1 MSTLIN
7 PVTLYNQAL
16 KAAKAN
22 NLPEA
27 ERLLKQLVRAFPD
40 HERGLMLLAQVTSD
54 QFPEER
60 LRYAER
66 AMRAHPESERAYA
79 LFQRLKADPALRRK
93 KMTVDEWLAAI
104 DEKVRDKQ
112 IDAAHELALQAV
124 ELYPEN
130 QKLLLALA
138 TSYRRIGHFHDVIL
152 TWDRVAKINP
162 TTEEGK
168 EADKLL
174 ANAPSVI
181 SDKERGS
188 MLLAVREAVGITLFF
203 LLLAW
208 QDSGLD
214 LMQLGAQR
222 WQGLALSLIGG
233 YLLVTAASA
242 PQQGIF
248 AWLLGKKPKEPR
260 IFTTMRRGQSIQTP
274 TMLPTV
280 FPEFRVLL
288 GSVGAMMLVAAFVFV
303 FHTSLGLLVD
313 PGPVPMPERE
323 EVRREISDLIDYCLE
338 SGEC

>member
-16 KAAKAN
+16 AAARQN
-22 NLPEA
+22 DLTEA
-27 ERLLKQLVRAFPD
+27 QRLLKQLIRAYPD

-54 QFPEER
+54 EFPEER

-66 AMRAHPESERAYA
+66 AMRANPNSERAYA

-93 KMTVDEWLAAI
+93 KMSVDDWLAAI
-104 DEKVRDKQ
+104 NEKAREKEV
-112 IDAAHELALQAV
+112 DASHELALQAI
-124 ELYPEN
+124 EMFPEN

-138 TSYRRIGHFHDVIL
+138 GSYRRKGQFQDVIL
-152 TWDRVAKINP
+152 TWDRCAKLNP

-181 SDKERGS
+181 TDKERGS
-188 MLLAVREAVGITLFF
+188 VLLAVREVLGISLFF

-208 QDSGLD
+208 QDAGLD
-214 LMQLGAQR
+214 LMQLGEQR
-222 WQGLALSLIGG
+222 WQGIGLSLVGG
-233 YLLVTAASA
+233 YLVVTAVSA

-260 IFTTMRRGQSIQTP
+260 LFTKMRRGQSIQTP

-280 FPEFRVLL
+280 FLEFRVILFAV
-288 GSVGAMMLVAAFVFV
+288 GSLMLVAAFAFV
-303 FHTSLGLLVD
+303 FHTALGLLVD
-313 PGPVPMPERE
+313 PAPVSFPGRDEAVQRLI
-323 EVRREISDLIDYCLE
+323 EIIDYFK
-338 SGEC
+338 SQ